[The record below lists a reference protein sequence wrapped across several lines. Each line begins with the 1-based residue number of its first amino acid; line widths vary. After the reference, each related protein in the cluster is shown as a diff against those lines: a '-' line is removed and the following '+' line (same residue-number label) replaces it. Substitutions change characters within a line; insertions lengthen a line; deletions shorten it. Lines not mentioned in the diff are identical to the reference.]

1 MIDNFKDLSEKAKKR
16 LDAISKL
23 DSLGAGFQLASHD
36 LDIRGSG
43 NILGSEQSGH
53 IKEVGVELYQ
63 KLIKDAIS
71 EIKNEKLSVNE
82 WSPQINLGI
91 PFFIP
96 KEYIPEIDIRLN
108 IYRRISK
115 TNNYE
120 ELKKI
125 LVELRDRFGKL
136 PVELINLSKIIEIK
150 NLSKKANIKK
160 IDLGVKGFV
169 IAFREN
175 FENYEKVINIVK
187 NNSKNFKFRKD
198 NKLSFIND
206 WKDKKIAIEAI
217 SSFLKLIECE

>member
-1 MIDNFKDLSEKAKKR
+1 M
-16 LDAISKL
+16 
-23 DSLGAGFQLASHD
+23 
-36 LDIRGSG
+36 
-43 NILGSEQSGH
+43 
-53 IKEVGVELYQ
+53 
-63 KLIKDAIS
+63 
-71 EIKNEKLSVNE
+71 
-82 WSPQINLGI
+82 
-91 PFFIP
+91 
-96 KEYIPEIDIRLN
+96 N

-175 FENYEKVINIVK
+175 F
-187 NNSKNFKFRKD
+187 
-198 NKLSFIND
+198 
-206 WKDKKIAIEAI
+206 
-217 SSFLKLIECE
+217 